1 VRVVPAVFN
10 PATSS
15 RMSKK
20 ARRTSEDAVEN
31 SFTTGDCGAPHSS
44 PASKQLSTRTA
55 RVFDVFRPLS
65 LCRQAS
71 CHRSY
76 EGCVI
81 AASWAREC
89 GSAESP
95 RDMWSFMLIMT
106 EASQMKRSY
115 DEQRRRDKEEFE
127 DQEDLWRWALRPLSK
142 GQPVHSIKYRRLY
155 RVETFA
161 HH

>member
-1 VRVVPAVFN
+1 
-10 PATSS
+10 
-15 RMSKK
+15 
-20 ARRTSEDAVEN
+20 
-31 SFTTGDCGAPHSS
+31 
-44 PASKQLSTRTA
+44 
-55 RVFDVFRPLS
+55 
-65 LCRQAS
+65 
-71 CHRSY
+71 
-76 EGCVI
+76 
-81 AASWAREC
+81 
-89 GSAESP
+89 
-95 RDMWSFMLIMT
+95 MWSFMLIMT